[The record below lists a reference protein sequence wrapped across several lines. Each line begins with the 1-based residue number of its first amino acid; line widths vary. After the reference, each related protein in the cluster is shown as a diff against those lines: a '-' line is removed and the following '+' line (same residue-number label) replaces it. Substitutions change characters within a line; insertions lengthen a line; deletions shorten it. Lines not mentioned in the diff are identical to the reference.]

1 MTPSPGGHRR
11 CSPRA
16 SSEGLRLKGVSK
28 VQKRAYPGQS
38 TRLLTASYYIDF
50 KQKP

>member
-1 MTPSPGGHRR
+1 MTPPPWQPQEL

-16 SSEGLRLKGVSK
+16 SSEELRLKGVSK

-38 TRLLTASYYIDF
+38 TRLLTATILY
-50 KQKP
+50 